1 MPRNR
6 TNSDSS
12 NSNSNSLTYHNGLNH
27 NNNNNINNINNN
39 KFSCMP
45 PPKTVPTR
53 PYSQQFLPS
62 RSSPPRHSP
71 LSPPSCSTGSDVDEP
86 DSSLHESYPPGNY
99 YPMSKWVLKR
109 INSHN
114 TYLSKQ
120 KFTFLRT
127 QEPELDYTDM
137 QLGYSSSPGMNDAG
151 TNINNYMPMSPGVDF
166 RKRWVNKKK
175 LEVFTFKIMS
185 FTSQCLPK
193 QLRQPQS
200 RLKPHWRQ
208 WELHVNESRRQLSCF
223 ECTRRLHQHAGA
235 NWRYELSDIKL

>member
-12 NSNSNSLTYHNGLNH
+12 NSNSNSLTYHNGMIH

-71 LSPPSCSTGSDVDEP
+71 LSPPSCSTGSDVDET

-99 YPMSKWVLKR
+99 
-109 INSHN
+109 H
-114 TYLSKQ
+114 
-120 KFTFLRT
+120 RT
-127 QEPELDYTDM
+127 QEPELDYTEM
-137 QLGYSSSPGMNDAG
+137 GYSSSPGMNDAG
-151 TNINNYMPMSPGVDF
+151 RNINHYMPMSPGVDF
-166 RKRWVNKKK
+166 RKR
-175 LEVFTFKIMS
+175 
-185 FTSQCLPK
+185 
-193 QLRQPQS
+193 
-200 RLKPHWRQ
+200 
-208 WELHVNESRRQLSCF
+208 
-223 ECTRRLHQHAGA
+223 
-235 NWRYELSDIKL
+235 